1 VRRLGQ
7 VSTTLRQSRRRAVAA
22 LFAPALAACGGARSN
37 GGGHGVAGSEAPHAP
52 FPSVLYQQGAV
63 LSAPKLVTV
72 TFPGDPLAAQ
82 LQAFDQT
89 LASSPYWNEVRAGYC
104 ADPSACAGDGP
115 AGTSVVLTTAP
126 GASYTDSDVGG
137 PSTLQTWLAG
147 EIASG
152 ALPKP
157 DANPVTETV
166 YVLYFPTTTTITFD
180 GTTSCS
186 DFDGYHASM
195 TMGSQQVVYAVVNE
209 CPPVLPGPGAPA
221 MTMLQATT
229 LSASHEV
236 VEAITDPSDL
246 SAGYYLD
253 LSDPASW
260 GWNDVEGGE
269 VADLCVDPFG
279 YDQDWTADGAF
290 TAQRIW
296 SIPQASAGAD
306 PCSPEPAGE
315 VYFNAAPKE
324 AFFVVNV
331 GGSVTFEVDAFATGP
346 TANWTLTAQ
355 DWSPSPATYLTF
367 SIAGGNSTDA
377 GPAVSVNNGSR
388 VTVTA
393 TLTQDPGGLFTGEA
407 DGAIVSFAGDP
418 AQPSAAHY
426 WPIVV
431 MSPADAQDAGLDA
444 ALTGGRRVAPG
455 RAHGRRRPPV
465 HRLARMALTRAL
477 P

>member
-1 VRRLGQ
+1 VRRL
-7 VSTTLRQSRRRAVAA
+7 LPA
-22 LFAPALAACGGARSN
+22 LVAPALAACGGHGSTAD
-37 GGGHGVAGSEAPHAP
+37 GGGHGVASEAPHAP
-52 FPSVLYQQGAV
+52 SPSVLYQQGAV

-82 LQAFDQT
+82 LQTFDQG
-89 LASSPYWNEVRAGYC
+89 LASSAYWNKVRAGYC
-104 ADPSACAGDGP
+104 ADPSACIGDGP
-115 AGTSVVLTTAP
+115 AGTSVALTTSP

-166 YVLYFPTTTTITFD
+166 YVLYFPASTTITFD
-180 GTTSCS
+180 GTQSCN

-209 CPPVLPGPGAPA
+209 CAPVPPAPGATA

-229 LSASHEV
+229 LSASHEI
-236 VEAITDPSDL
+236 VEATTDPSDV

-253 LSDPASW
+253 LNDPASW

-296 SIPQASAGAD
+296 SIGQASAGLD

-331 GGSVTFEVDAFATGP
+331 GGSVTFEVDAFSTGQ
-346 TANWTLTAQ
+346 TADWTLTAQ
-355 DWSPSPATYLTF
+355 DWSPSTATFLTF
-367 SIAGGNSTDA
+367 SIAGGTATDA
-377 GPAVSVNNGSR
+377 GPVVSVNNGTR

-407 DGAIVSFAGDP
+407 DGAIVSFAGGP
-418 AQPSAAHY
+418 AQPTAAHY
-426 WPIVV
+426 WPFVV

-444 ALTGGRRVAPG
+444 ALTVGARGAANVTGGRRVAPP
-455 RAHGRRRPPV
+455 RAHGSRRPPV
-465 HRLARMALTRAL
+465 HRLSRMALTRAL